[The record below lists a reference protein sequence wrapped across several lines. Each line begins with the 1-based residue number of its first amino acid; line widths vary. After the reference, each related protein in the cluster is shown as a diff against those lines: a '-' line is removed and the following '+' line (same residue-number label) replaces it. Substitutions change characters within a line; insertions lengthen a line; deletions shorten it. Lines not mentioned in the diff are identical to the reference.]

1 MKAVIGIGF
10 MEQCLVGARLF
21 ADMKFPD
28 ASAVLVHTVEPVLP
42 DGGFMPETS
51 TSPIV
56 EIQRQR
62 KQDGERRMGEAAKDL
77 QARGVTCTT
86 VTAFGNPAHEI
97 TALAE
102 KESADMVVAGSG
114 RKGALESFVMG
125 SVTRALVIEAKR
137 SILVGKREAKGGDK
151 IDAVFATD
159 HSDYANTCVDH
170 LVRLA
175 PQGLGKITVVSAD
188 TTDENIA
195 AVLAA
200 EGRSPDEIL
209 TSSNTSVAK
218 KLQSIATETDS
229 VVLRGR
235 VGDVITAA
243 MEQSRADLLI
253 IGAHGHGF
261 LERLLIGSTAMQMVG
276 NSPWNVLVV
285 RV

>member
-21 ADMKFPD
+21 AGLKFPN

-62 KQDGERRMGEAAKDL
+62 KQDGEDRMAAAAKDL
-77 QARGVTCTT
+77 ESRGVSCST
-86 VTAFGNPAHEI
+86 VTTFGNPAHEI
-97 TALAE
+97 TELAE
-102 KESADMVVAGSG
+102 KEDADMIVAGSG

-125 SVTRALVIEAKR
+125 SVTRALVVEAKR
-137 SILVGKREAKGGDK
+137 SILVGKSEAKGERLN
-151 IDAVFATD
+151 AVFATD
-159 HSDYANTCVDH
+159 HSDYANKCVDH

-175 PQGLGKITVVSAD
+175 PQGFSKLTVACAD

-195 AVLAA
+195 AILAA

-209 TSSNTSVAK
+209 THSNKAVAS
-218 KLQSIATETDS
+218 KLRAIAPETDS
-229 VVLRGR
+229 IVLRGR
-235 VGDVITAA
+235 TNDVITAA

-253 IGAHGHGF
+253 LGAHGHGF
-261 LERLLIGSTAMQMVG
+261 LERLLIGSTAMHMVG
-276 NSPWNVLVV
+276 NSPWNVLVI